1 MCGKKQRPF
10 LLEIMALICFA
21 FSGHHAGQA
30 QKALTEFVEF
40 DLAISEGLKLV
51 NLDETLVVVTADH
64 SHV

>member
-1 MCGKKQRPF
+1 
-10 LLEIMALICFA
+10 MALICFA

>member
-1 MCGKKQRPF
+1 VWQKQRPF
-10 LLEIMALICFA
+10 LLDFMALICFA
-21 FSGHHAGQA
+21 FSGHHAGKA

-40 DLAISEGLKLV
+40 DLAIGEGLKLV